1 VTAAEDPSGQGIPTT
16 SVTVSRPPRS
26 SGLLHRL
33 GDATSNAVAGAV
45 AAVAALCW
53 VAVGTVTEFPTW
65 WQVILY
71 STTAIVTFVMVF
83 VIQHTQSKQVAALQ
97 RKLDELIRAS
107 QRADNSLISVEQA
120 PELELRQ
127 LANVYRDERHEA
139 VGD

>member
-1 VTAAEDPSGQGIPTT
+1 MSGDESPEPGALAG
-16 SVTVSRPPRS
+16 RPPRS

-45 AAVAALCW
+45 AAIAAACW
-53 VAVGTVTEFPTW
+53 VVVGAATEFPSW
-65 WQVILY
+65 WQETLY

-107 QRADNSLISVEQA
+107 HQADNTLISVEEA
-120 PELELRQ
+120 PEGELQQ
-127 LANVYRDERHEA
+127 LADAYADQRHEA
-139 VGD
+139 IGD